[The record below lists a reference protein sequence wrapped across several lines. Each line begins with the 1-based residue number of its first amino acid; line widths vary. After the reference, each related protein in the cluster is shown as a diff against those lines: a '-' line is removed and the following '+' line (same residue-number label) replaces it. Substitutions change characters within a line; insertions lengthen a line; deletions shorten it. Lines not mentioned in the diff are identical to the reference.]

1 MEGYFCFICTELKH
15 SQTFI
20 QGPVNNLA
28 SHLRNIHNVRTSSN
42 KVSGIPLVC
51 SQNGCEETFSYFC
64 NFSYHIKKC
73 SKNWK
78 SVAIEV
84 EEVVIQN
91 QTPSSENLNLSIDHD
106 TNMSDHSPD
115 VQDDIPCDDIVNN
128 FAKFML
134 NLKSEH
140 LVSNSALDYIA
151 NNLGNIFSEVMGDSE
166 HCVKSIL
173 KQFNS
178 QEKRLQFYK
187 RHFRLVE
194 PETIFISHSETSVVR
209 INCHGE
215 SILKRKSNTFQYIS
229 LRSTLS
235 ILFGNADFRKKFYGE
250 VENCNGFMESHRD
263 TNNFKSSD
271 FFKRFPFAIRF
282 QLFFDE
288 TEVTNPLG
296 SKTKKHELG
305 MFCYRI
311 ENLPPVE
318 NSRLVNIHPLVVSHS
333 KDLKSSDFK
342 FIADKIFTE
351 MSLLESDEG
360 MLLDVPDMP
369 GFRVHGTISSICGD
383 TKGMHELFGFSGP
396 SSNKF
401 CRLCLIHR
409 DEIRKIS
416 RNSDLRMRTRENYE
430 EHVQQANLTNGES
443 IPSTGVKFSC
453 QFNRSIHLSG
463 DNQILDCMHDF
474 LEGVVSFIVMLV
486 LRHFAT
492 NDKYKLSAKELN
504 RRLKKFAYS
513 YYDLKNKPSPRFTD
527 PLLRQEKNYNT
538 KQRASQNW
546 CLISI
551 LPLLLGDLIDIDD
564 PYFELILILNRIMNI
579 VFSPTIAL
587 EHTIVLEEHIRQMFL
602 LFNQLFPSVNPINKF
617 HHMVHYP
624 AIIRE
629 NGPPM
634 RYWCMRYEA
643 YHNICKR
650 VAHVNCNFKNI
661 AKSVA
666 MHLQTVSCAAI
677 LNDYLF
683 HSNDFILGPIDRA
696 RCEVPFPVG
705 FKLIKWVKF
714 QGREYRFRS
723 VIVIRHSYVT
733 ECGFP
738 KFGIIQK
745 IAVNER
751 KLIFDVRSCRTVR
764 FDDHFHSFEIDYD
777 SNDEL
782 LPLNFDDVPDCEP
795 FWIVQNFKVDDNR
808 LFVSPK
814 RWV

>member
-1 MEGYFCFICTELKH
+1 MCRELKH

-51 SQNGCEETFSYFC
+51 SQNECEETFSYFA
-64 NFSYHIKKC
+64 NFRYHVQKC
-73 SKNWK
+73 IKNWK
-78 SVAIEV
+78 SVAVEV
-84 EEVVIQN
+84 EEIVIQN
-91 QTPSSENLNLSIDHD
+91 QNSPANLNLLIDQD
-106 TNMSDHSPD
+106 INMSDHSPD
-115 VQDDIPCDDIVNN
+115 VQDDIPCDDIVKN

-166 HCVKSIL
+166 DCVKSIL
-173 KQFNS
+173 RQFNS
-178 QEKRLQFYK
+178 QEKRLKYYK
-187 RHFRLVE
+187 RHFGFVE

-209 INCHGE
+209 INCQGE
-215 SILKRKSNTFQYIS
+215 SIIKIKSNTFQYIS

-235 ILFGNADFRKKFYGE
+235 ILFGNVDFRKKFYGE
-250 VENCNGFMESHRD
+250 VQNCNGFMESHRD
-263 TNNFKSSD
+263 TNNFKCSD

-351 MSLLESDEG
+351 MSLLESDQG
-360 MLLDVPDMP
+360 MLLDIPDMP

-409 DEIRKIS
+409 DEIREIS
-416 RNSDLRMRTRENYE
+416 RISDLSMRTRENYE

-453 QFNRSIHLSG
+453 QFNRSIHFHSG

-474 LEGVVSFIVMLV
+474 LEGVVSFIVCWI
-486 LRHFAT
+486 
-492 NDKYKLSAKELN
+492 
-504 RRLKKFAYS
+504 
-513 YYDLKNKPSPRFTD
+513 
-527 PLLRQEKNYNT
+527 EK
-538 KQRASQNW
+538 S
-546 CLISI
+546 
-551 LPLLLGDLIDIDD
+551 
-564 PYFELILILNRIMNI
+564 F
-579 VFSPTIAL
+579 V
-587 EHTIVLEEHIRQMFL
+587 
-602 LFNQLFPSVNPINKF
+602 
-617 HHMVHYP
+617 
-624 AIIRE
+624 
-629 NGPPM
+629 
-634 RYWCMRYEA
+634 
-643 YHNICKR
+643 
-650 VAHVNCNFKNI
+650 
-661 AKSVA
+661 
-666 MHLQTVSCAAI
+666 VS
-677 LNDYLF
+677 
-683 HSNDFILGPIDRA
+683 
-696 RCEVPFPVG
+696 
-705 FKLIKWVKF
+705 
-714 QGREYRFRS
+714 
-723 VIVIRHSYVT
+723 
-733 ECGFP
+733 
-738 KFGIIQK
+738 
-745 IAVNER
+745 
-751 KLIFDVRSCRTVR
+751 
-764 FDDHFHSFEIDYD
+764 
-777 SNDEL
+777 
-782 LPLNFDDVPDCEP
+782 
-795 FWIVQNFKVDDNR
+795 
-808 LFVSPK
+808 
-814 RWV
+814 